1 MKDAPVNPISE
12 DLIEPGPNFAPW
24 ISGPRVCLGMKFAQ
38 VGSSLASYFICPLLN
53 NVAQNH

>member
-1 MKDAPVNPISE
+1 MKDVPVNPISE

-38 VGSSLASYFICPLLN
+38 VGSSYFYMLSPK
-53 NVAQNH
+53 